1 MVGEIAATGD
11 TRISGESSSHRDNQ
25 GFDCS
30 KCNREATWIFTPG
43 NGGDWSIKMG
53 SHGEGSDSGSLIELG
68 NVDTDGGGGEWRCE
82 GPHNSYGDVS
92 GGSGSGPALGGKAKV
107 GLKGITWSTGAET
120 VHHEVWYDESG
131 GGSNWVKVSEFD
143 VSAGSC
149 NAIKCPVPSGTDDA
163 HCQDTLRIDNNSG
176 HEFIIRSLVEIVP
189 GQRRK
194 SLDILTPRLTTPTKS
209 SV

>member
-120 VHHEVWYDESG
+120 VHHEVWYDEVVEEVIGLKFQSLMDLL
-131 GGSNWVKVSEFD
+131 VV
-143 VSAGSC
+143 VMQLH
-149 NAIKCPVPSGTDDA
+149 VLY
-163 HCQDTLRIDNNSG
+163 LREQMM
-176 HEFIIRSLVEIVP
+176 HIV
-189 GQRRK
+189 R
-194 SLDILTPRLTTPTKS
+194 IL
-209 SV
+209 